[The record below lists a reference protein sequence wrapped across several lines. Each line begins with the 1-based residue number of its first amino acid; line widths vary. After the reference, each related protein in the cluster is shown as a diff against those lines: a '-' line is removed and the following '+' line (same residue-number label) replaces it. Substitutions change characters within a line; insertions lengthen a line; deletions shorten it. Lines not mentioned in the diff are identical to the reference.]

1 MNDSPRFFDAM
12 VECLKREQGKSP
24 CVSISPEV
32 LDGFYGTIHA
42 PQSASAP
49 APAPA
54 MPPPRNAPAPGAAAP
69 APKNAPPPPAPVP
82 KPVLQRHQSI
92 TPCPVGEL
100 SLDELRL
107 LTLTCRNC
115 GLHQR
120 RTNVVF
126 GEGNPKAKLMF
137 IGEGPGMDEDQQGRP
152 FVGAAGQLLTKM
164 INAMQFSRDDVYI
177 ANIVK
182 CRPPNNRVPLPDEAN
197 VCLPYLERQVELIQ
211 PQVIVLLGAT
221 PLQYILGLTGIMRR
235 RGQWGEYKGIK
246 VMPTYHPAFLL
257 RRPEAKRDVWNDLQE
272 VMKLFG
278 KAHRR

>member
-1 MNDSPRFFDAM
+1 MDDSPQFFDA
-12 VECLKREQGKSP
+12 VTECLKREQDKSP
-24 CVSISPEV
+24 RVPVAPEI
-32 LDGFYGTIHA
+32 LDVFYGEVR
-42 PQSASAP
+42 P
-49 APAPA
+49 APAT
-54 MPPPRNAPAPGAAAP
+54 PPRQPEAAARPAPA
-69 APKNAPPPPAPVP
+69 KSPPPPEPPP
-82 KPVLQRHQSI
+82 KPVFRQHQAV
-92 TPCPVGEL
+92 TPCPMGEL

-126 GEGNPKAKLMF
+126 GEGNPKAGLMF

-152 FVGAAGQLLTKM
+152 FVGTAGQLLNRM
-164 INAMQFSRDDVYI
+164 INAMQFSRDEVYI

-197 VCLPYLERQVELIQ
+197 ACLPYLERQIALIQ
-211 PQVIVLLGAT
+211 PKVIVLLGAT
-221 PLQYILGLTGIMRR
+221 PLQYVLGLTGIMRR
-235 RGQWGEYKGIK
+235 RGQWGDYRGIR

-272 VMKLFG
+272 VMKMFG
-278 KAHRR
+278 KTHRR

>member
-1 MNDSPRFFDAM
+1 MNDSPPFFDAM
-12 VECLKREQGKSP
+12 IECLKHEQGKSP
-24 CVSISPEV
+24 RVSVAPEV
-32 LDGFYGTIHA
+32 LDQFYNEA
-42 PQSASAP
+42 AKASAEPRTMEAPEAPP
-49 APAPA
+49 APAPSR
-54 MPPPRNAPAPGAAAP
+54 PPKSTGE
-69 APKNAPPPPAPVP
+69 PPALAPIPRPVF
-82 KPVLQRHQSI
+82 QRHQQI
-92 TPCPVGEL
+92 TPCPLGEL

-107 LTLTCRNC
+107 MTLTCRNC

-120 RTNVVF
+120 RNNVVF
-126 GEGNPKAKLMF
+126 GEGSPQAKLMF
-137 IGEGPGMDEDQQGRP
+137 IGEGPGMDEDAQGRP

-164 INAMQFSRDDVYI
+164 INAMQFAREEVYI
-177 ANIVK
+177 ANVVK

-197 VCLPYLERQVELIQ
+197 ACLPYLERQIELIR
-211 PQVIVLLGAT
+211 PEVIVLLGAT